1 MQLQIHRQNIR
12 LDQGQLEEIERRMMF
27 ALDQFDSWV
36 VDATVYVEDVNGNK
50 GGIDKSCRVLVN
62 LRSGKTIK
70 VEDIDA
76 ELMAAVARAADRL
89 SNAVGREIERKRS
102 H

>member
-12 LDQGQLEEIERRMMF
+12 LDQGQFEEIERRMMF

-70 VEDIDA
+70 VEDIDS

-89 SNAVGREIERKRS
+89 SNVVGREIEKKRA

>member
-12 LDQGQLEEIERRMMF
+12 LDQGQFEEIERRMMF

-89 SNAVGREIERKRS
+89 SNVVGREIEKKRA

>member
-12 LDQGQLEEIERRMMF
+12 LDQDQLEEIERRMMF

-36 VDATVYVEDVNGNK
+36 VDASVHVEDVNGNK
-50 GGIDKSCRVLVN
+50 GGIDKACRVLVN

-76 ELMAAVARAADRL
+76 ELMAAVSRAADRL
-89 SNAVGREIERKRS
+89 SNAVGREIEKKRA

>member
-36 VDATVYVEDVNGNK
+36 VDATVYVEDINGNK

>member
-12 LDQGQLEEIERRMMF
+12 LDQGQFEEIERRMMF

-36 VDATVYVEDVNGNK
+36 VDATVYVEDINGNK

-70 VEDIDA
+70 VEDVDA

>member
-12 LDQGQLEEIERRMMF
+12 LDQGQFEEIERRMMF

-89 SNAVGREIERKRS
+89 SNAVGREIERKRE

>member
-36 VDATVYVEDVNGNK
+36 VDAAVYVEDVNGNK

-89 SNAVGREIERKRS
+89 SNVVGREIERKRS

>member
-12 LDQGQLEEIERRMMF
+12 LDQSQLEEIERRMMF

-89 SNAVGREIERKRS
+89 SNVVGREIEKKRA

>member
-12 LDQGQLEEIERRMMF
+12 LDQGQFEEIERRMMF
-27 ALDQFDSWV
+27 ALDQFESWV

-89 SNAVGREIERKRS
+89 SNVVGREIEKKRA

>member
-12 LDQGQLEEIERRMMF
+12 LDQNQLEEIERRMMF